1 MIQMVY
7 LHVDDLNYLDDL
19 DGLSVNDLDGLDGLS
34 VNDLRWSR
42 CYV

>member
-7 LHVDDLNYLDDL
+7 LYVDDLNYLDDL